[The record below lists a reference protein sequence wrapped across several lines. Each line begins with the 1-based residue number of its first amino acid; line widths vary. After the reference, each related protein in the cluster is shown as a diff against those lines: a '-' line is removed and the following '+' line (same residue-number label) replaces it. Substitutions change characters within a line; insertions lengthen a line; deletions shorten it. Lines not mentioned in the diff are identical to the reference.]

1 MLVPQRERP
10 HLKVQITGKICRV
23 FAVASLLFVLLF
35 LSGCSNKFFDPTQ
48 VGRFRPVPAINVI
61 LDSLGVAEETP
72 AAWEHAQEPLPVDTL
87 LLESD
92 YVFRSGDVITVAIFE
107 LLQEG
112 VQFVNN
118 YVVTETGK
126 VSIPEVGI
134 IEAAGLTETQL
145 EAQIR
150 QILSPGILKDPS
162 VAVALAGSQQRAF
175 SILGDG
181 VLAPGRYPIP
191 RYNFRLADALATA
204 GGARQFNVSY
214 IYVSRSGDDKRQAVY
229 ESHEPG
235 FNELKLEV
243 IEPDTKKPNSKIKQ
257 SDPSRAQ
264 QRWPQSKIVISSSE
278 MATDSESAGMPE
290 SFEWQGNHTRNR
302 MNTQSAWEST
312 RISAPEST
320 DETVSVTDILNT
332 LDERSRREQMW
343 LNSQIDVDNAL
354 ESFRMLMDSKIRPGG
369 RIRHQDSFALSSAP
383 SGFRTE
389 NEPADARSVLKK
401 MNERYQRQRQ
411 WLNRPIDV
419 ENAQESFMELN
430 RTQDRVNVR
439 TSRSNISESPP
450 APVRTQMSNSPD
462 KKQSGGIDW
471 VFRNGKWVPVEVDS
485 SAPTQSDEPEGHV
498 EWIFRNGKW
507 VPMQVGQPRPG
518 LSSEQVEPARPPI
531 DITPGQEPVGSFR
544 EAMSSDSEQEK
555 GDETRLIRIPADKL
569 LAGTPRYNIVIK
581 PGDTIFVPVDSVG
594 EFYIMGNVNRTG
606 TIPITGRP
614 MTLKM
619 AIAAA
624 GGLGP
629 LAWPKR
635 CEVIRRIGRK
645 REEIIMVDLDK
656 IASGE
661 QPDFFIKPNDLINVG
676 THPTS
681 RWRAVLR
688 NAFRATY
695 GFGFVYDRN
704 FADRDYYTHRP
715 FPSWF

>member
-1 MLVPQRERP
+1 
-10 HLKVQITGKICRV
+10 
-23 FAVASLLFVLLF
+23 
-35 LSGCSNKFFDPTQ
+35 
-48 VGRFRPVPAINVI
+48 
-61 LDSLGVAEETP
+61 
-72 AAWEHAQEPLPVDTL
+72 
-87 LLESD
+87 
-92 YVFRSGDVITVAIFE
+92 
-107 LLQEG
+107 
-112 VQFVNN
+112 
-118 YVVTETGK
+118 
-126 VSIPEVGI
+126 
-134 IEAAGLTETQL
+134 
-145 EAQIR
+145 
-150 QILSPGILKDPS
+150 
-162 VAVALAGSQQRAF
+162 
-175 SILGDG
+175 
-181 VLAPGRYPIP
+181 
-191 RYNFRLADALATA
+191 
-204 GGARQFNVSY
+204 
-214 IYVSRSGDDKRQAVY
+214 
-229 ESHEPG
+229 
-235 FNELKLEV
+235 
-243 IEPDTKKPNSKIKQ
+243 
-257 SDPSRAQ
+257 
-264 QRWPQSKIVISSSE
+264 
-278 MATDSESAGMPE
+278 
-290 SFEWQGNHTRNR
+290 
-302 MNTQSAWEST
+302 
-312 RISAPEST
+312 
-320 DETVSVTDILNT
+320 
-332 LDERSRREQMW
+332 
-343 LNSQIDVDNAL
+343 
-354 ESFRMLMDSKIRPGG
+354 
-369 RIRHQDSFALSSAP
+369 
-383 SGFRTE
+383 
-389 NEPADARSVLKK
+389 